1 MAERVTQENGV
12 KHDLPSGQV
21 EGSVGSGDAVGGT
34 MESVAPADDQVRKLK
49 EEVWRGKQKRR
60 CDIEARYPRVFGSR
74 AHTHDAG
81 ATDADGDLTTIHQ
94 WEFGFGWDGLIE
106 SLAAAIDREMERDPR
121 ISTGYVDEQGLEMP
135 PFCIT
140 QMKEKFGG
148 LRFYYEG
155 GNLRIHGLAEMTE
168 QMSYSMCEVCSDIG
182 HQSKNG
188 AWMSTLC
195 PDCASHLGYQLVD
208 VDDGEGKA

>member
-1 MAERVTQENGV
+1 MAERVAQEDGIHNNV
-12 KHDLPSGQV
+12 PSDQV
-21 EGSVGSGDAVGGT
+21 EAAGGNGDAVGGT
-34 MESVAPADDQVRKLK
+34 VDAMAAADDQVRKLK

-60 CDIEARYPRVFGSR
+60 CDIEARYSRVFGCR
-74 AHTHDAG
+74 QDTNDAG
-81 ATDADGDLTTIHQ
+81 ATDADRDLFTIHE

-135 PFCIT
+135 PFRIT

-155 GNLRIHGLAEMTE
+155 GNIRIHGLAEMTE
-168 QMSYSMCEVCSDIG
+168 QMSYSICEVCSDIG
-182 HQSKNG
+182 QQSKNG

-195 PDCASHLGYQLVD
+195 PDCASRLGYELVD
-208 VDDGEGKA
+208 PDDGEGKA